1 MDLLGT
7 YQTIRKIR
15 QRQMNKKLEEERVF
29 NQRVDTL
36 FSNMYDDVDEK
47 LTALYTKYADENG
60 YSYSQ
65 ALGMARLTDINKLGK
80 DIDKLIG
87 RNDLTDS
94 EIKQLEQYKQLAK
107 INQLELMKARTA
119 ITMKEYGLEMRE
131 EMFKYLGEATIND
144 LIEQC
149 GIYGDFNGAAT
160 RLDAQ
165 MLQELIYGTDERLES
180 LWSKRLWN
188 MTDEFANDVNYLLAQ
203 KLSQQITAV
212 EFAAQLKKYVS
223 KNVKRPGYVAKRLA
237 RTESARIEGEV
248 NTTLWEMGGYEFYE
262 FIAEGGH
269 VCEKCKPLDG
279 KVYKI
284 SEQQAGV
291 NFYPMHPNCRCSA
304 VAATD
309 PDFNYDA
316 WLDSLGGQHEA
327 AQHFEQLSLDL
338 FGD

>member
-1 MDLLGT
+1 MNLLGT
-7 YQTIRKIR
+7 YQTLRNIRK
-15 QRQMNKKLEEERVF
+15 QQMNKKLERERDF
-29 NQRVDTL
+29 NRRVDDIY
-36 FSNMYDDVDEK
+36 SQMYDDVDTQ

-60 YSYSQ
+60 YSYQQ
-65 ALGMARLTDINKLGK
+65 ALGMVRLTDVNKLTK

-87 RNDLTDS
+87 RNDLTDD
-94 EIKQLEQYKQLAK
+94 EARQLKQYKQLAK

-119 ITMKEYGLEMRE
+119 VTMKEYGLEMRKE
-131 EMFKYLGEATIND
+131 LFKYLGKSTIDD
-144 LIEQC
+144 LINQC

-160 RLDAQ
+160 RLDKD
-165 MLQELIYGTDERLES
+165 MLVEMLYGTDERRES

-188 MTDEFANDVNYLLAQ
+188 MTDDFTNDVNYLLAQ

-212 EFAAQLKKYVS
+212 EFAAQLRKHIDKS
-223 KNVKRPGYVAKRLA
+223 VKRPAYIAKRLA

-248 NTTLWEMGGYEFYE
+248 NTTLWEIGGYEFYE

-269 VCEKCKPLDG
+269 ICEKCKPLDG

-304 VAATD
+304 VAAMN
-309 PDFNYDA
+309 PDFDYDA
-316 WLDSLGGQHEA
+316 WLDSLEGKSKA
-327 AQHFEQLSLDL
+327 TKHFEQLSFDL